1 MRFDDSYVVRIF
13 RREQRAGETRRAH
26 DAIALTGVIE
36 HPGTG
41 HRHSFHDIEE
51 LWATL
56 AQISPSTDSAKGKPR
71 A

>member
-13 RREQRAGETRRAH
+13 RREPRAGEMRRTH
-26 DAIALTGVIE
+26 DAVALTGVIE

-41 HRHSFHDIEE
+41 QRLSFHDIEE

-56 AQISPSTDSAKGKPR
+56 AQIPPSTDSAKGKPR